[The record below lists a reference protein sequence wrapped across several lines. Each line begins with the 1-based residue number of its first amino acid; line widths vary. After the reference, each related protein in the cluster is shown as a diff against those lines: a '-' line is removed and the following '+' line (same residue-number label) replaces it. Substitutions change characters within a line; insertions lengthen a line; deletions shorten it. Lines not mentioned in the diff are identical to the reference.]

1 MMNMKEMNRE
11 LTIEELETVVGGVL
25 PEEMTEEQIEEYIR
39 ESRNPHD
46 LSGMSR
52 MMVSSRRT
60 MTYMRRVASRRRI
73 QNEGYHSGSIMT
85 VN

>member
-11 LTIEELETVVGGVL
+11 LTMEELEAVSGGVL

-39 ESRNPHD
+39 KSRNPHD

-60 MTYMRRVASRRRI
+60 MTYMQRVASRRHIPIEAYRS
-73 QNEGYHSGSIMT
+73 ESVMA